1 MGPNEAQ
8 GAPEIEYIWHQQQIL
23 NLYEYLWIYAFS
35 IDFHF
40 SKFIGPCV
48 IQFPDWFRTGYGL
61 PDWSNYA
68 RSDQKYIFR
77 NYVFSG
83 LVPD

>member
-23 NLYEYLWIYAFS
+23 NLYEHLWIYAFS

-48 IQFPDWFRTGYGL
+48 IQFPDW
-61 PDWSNYA
+61 SNYA